1 MDNTKSIAEKI
12 KYYRNIKKM
21 SQDELAEASGI
32 NVSTIKK
39 YECSIRNPKPDQLQK
54 IATALGISI
63 NIFIPND
70 MDSLSD
76 IMFLLIKLERYA
88 KLNINGNKDENGK
101 YNANSITLTF
111 SDEQTNSLL
120 ADYLNLKA
128 GKLDGFTDYDFDY
141 DTVVNDLM
149 INIENK
155 K

>member
-1 MDNTKSIAEKI
+1 
-12 KYYRNIKKM
+12 
-21 SQDELAEASGI
+21 
-32 NVSTIKK
+32 
-39 YECSIRNPKPDQLQK
+39 
-54 IATALGISI
+54 
-63 NIFIPND
+63 

-88 KLNINGNKDENGK
+88 KLNINENKDEN
-101 YNANSITLTF
+101 
-111 SDEQTNSLL
+111 
-120 ADYLNLKA
+120 